1 MVTIDD
7 LPNELM
13 PRVFDD
19 CKDVR
24 ELVSRSHVSKRWREA
39 SYEHPMYWR
48 DVQFLRTD
56 IPLFFKR
63 LNHRPLQTV
72 NVACID
78 PHQPA
83 LDAISE
89 NLHRIA
95 KLELHGNDEGVLL
108 WALSHPAPALE
119 SLELWTTANEERR
132 AHIPRNF
139 LGGGVAPRLTSLKLV
154 QVIFPFAEI
163 GSACFPSVLS
173 VEIKHNAINEGPYGG
188 WAVPADALDRL
199 AAIFPNLESLHLE
212 LYEIELADGGF
223 DPPTILEFPADAPS
237 EATGAFLARLR
248 ELKLRDSVASWS
260 TAQHIPLPK
269 IQNITL
275 VRRAIEQPALLAC
288 IPMEGQLRISI
299 DIFGDT
305 DGIITISSVED
316 KKDRTL
322 LMDHESCY
330 GERDLTLLV
339 AHTSW
344 RIVTLSIS
352 DIAWH
357 GLLAVAHVGAFST
370 LKTLRIIVPD
380 DYWYA
385 YGVMNDPDE
394 RSALVAPSL
403 RVVLLDR
410 VPAVLERYSWN
421 RSMLE
426 SFLASIEFESQVAT
440 LALRGVSLEED
451 LEEAYRTTF
460 RREVVCPTSGDWLD
474 LVMKLETATEEFPE
488 SQGS

>member
-48 DVQFLRTD
+48 DVQFLRAD

-72 NVACID
+72 NVACVH

-95 KLELHGNDEGVLL
+95 KLELHGKDEGVLL
-108 WALSHPAPALE
+108 WTLSHPAPALE
-119 SLELWTTANEERR
+119 SLELWTTANERRR
-132 AHIPRNF
+132 AHTPRNF
-139 LGGGVAPRLTSLKLV
+139 LGGGDAPRLTSLKLME
-154 QVIFPFAEI
+154 VIFPFAEI
-163 GSACFPSVLS
+163 GSACFPSVRS
-173 VEIKHNAINEGPYGG
+173 VEIKHSDVTEGPYGG

-199 AAIFPNLESLHLE
+199 AAIFPYLESLHLE
-212 LYEIELADGGF
+212 LCESDVEVAGLG
-223 DPPTILEFPADAPS
+223 PPPVPEFPADAPS

-248 ELKLRDSVASWS
+248 ELKLCDSVASWS
-260 TAQHIPLPK
+260 TVQHIPLPK
-269 IQNITL
+269 IQNVTL
-275 VRRAIEQPALLAC
+275 SRRAIEQPAFLAC
-288 IPMEGQLRISI
+288 IPKEGQLRISI

-305 DGIITISSVED
+305 DGIITISSAEGNTE
-316 KKDRTL
+316 RTL
-322 LMDHESCY
+322 LLDHENCY
-330 GERDLTLLV
+330 GQRDLTLLV

-352 DIAWH
+352 DIAWN
-357 GLLAVAHVGAFST
+357 GLLAVAHVGAFTT

-385 YGVMNDPDE
+385 YGVQNDPDE
-394 RSALVAPSL
+394 RSALVMPSL

-410 VPAVLERYSWN
+410 VPVLEGYSEK
-421 RSMLE
+421 RSLLE
-426 SFLASIEFESQVAT
+426 SSLASIEFESQFVT

-460 RREVVCPTSGDWLD
+460 RREVVCPTGGDWLD
-474 LVMKLETATEEFPE
+474 LVMKLETEEFSE
-488 SQGS
+488 SQES